1 MQNAYALVF
10 KALAFAAQKHRNQR
24 RKSGEQEPFINHPIA
39 LANCLANE
47 GAIDDADIL
56 CAAILH
62 DTIEDTDT
70 TAEELREIFG
80 DTITEL
86 VLEVS
91 DDKALDYAERKRL
104 QIEHAP
110 QSSHKAKQIKLADKI
125 CNMRDIVASP
135 PPAWNAER
143 RRAYCEW
150 SKQVVDGIRDANAAL
165 AEKFDEIY
173 AERLR
178 PELGY

>member
-1 MQNAYALVF
+1 MRNPYALVF

-24 RKSGEQEPFINHPIA
+24 RKGGDQEPYINHPIA
-39 LANCLANE
+39 LANCLTSE

-80 DTITEL
+80 DAVTDL

-91 DDKALDYAERKRL
+91 DDKALEYSERKRL
-104 QIEHAP
+104 QIEHTP

-125 CNMRDIVASP
+125 CNLRDIVVSP
-135 PPAWNAER
+135 PSAWSAQR

-150 SKQVVDGIRDANAAL
+150 SK
-165 AEKFDEIY
+165 
-173 AERLR
+173 
-178 PELGY
+178 